1 MTRTPVLGLRRRL
14 GVAPVALATLA
25 ALLLPVLVA
34 PTASAAD
41 DISSSLSDVRVSK
54 DKVTATIILRP
65 RSVVKVDWK
74 SVTATF
80 GSRLVPVTVSEPSK
94 QPRSTMLVIDT
105 SGSMGASGMATVRA
119 GVQEFL
125 AKVPDDV
132 KVGVVSFAS
141 TSGVDIAPTTDRA
154 KVGRAVNSLRSGG
167 ETSLYRAVQDAVK
180 GLGTSGERSLLLLSD
195 GGDTVS
201 ALQGGD
207 ARAETERRAALS
219 ALQKAKVRAEVVSF
233 NSGEANTAVLGQ
245 FADVGGG
252 SVANA
257 ADRTAVAAAFTA
269 AAVALNSQVVLTI
282 TKPADVG
289 GSQTLRIEGSASG
302 RSFRTTSELDLG
314 DTAPVVV
321 PEDDG
326 PLVAPQVE
334 TSATLTALT
343 ALSPA
348 LLVPALLVVFL
359 GVFALAL
366 ALAGPSFRSR
376 RSERLSAI
384 ESYGFG
390 RSRAQQ
396 RQVPN
401 ATAISEQIVSMGEQF
416 MEGRESTTKTMEL
429 LVRADLPWRA
439 GEWLVLRFVAV
450 VIGGAAGMLLFGAH
464 PVIGALIGIVFAL
477 VLPPFVLRFLAKR
490 RTRRFEAVL
499 PDVMML
505 VATSLAS
512 GFSLLQGLDSVA
524 NDAPEP
530 AAKEFSRALAEARIG
545 SDVSDALDKMALR
558 MDSHNMRWTTMA
570 IRIQREVGGNL
581 AETLRTTATT
591 LRERE
596 MLRRQVKALSAE
608 GKLSAY
614 VLVAL
619 PIGVFFYSMWT
630 NYAYVSLLWSR
641 GLGIA
646 MLSGGIFAIIL
657 GIFWMRSIV
666 NIEV

>member
-1 MTRTPVLGLRRRL
+1 MRTSRTDHLRRRFA
-14 GVAPVALATLA
+14 VAPVALATLA
-25 ALLLPVLVA
+25 ALLLPVLAA
-34 PTASAAD
+34 PSASAAD
-41 DISSSLSDVRVSK
+41 DIPSTLSDVRVSK

-119 GVQEFL
+119 GVQQFL
-125 AKVPDDV
+125 AQVPDDV

-141 TSGVDIAPTTDRA
+141 TSGVDVAPTTDHA
-154 KVGRAVNSLRSGG
+154 KVLRSVNSLRSGG

-195 GGDTVS
+195 GGDTAA
-201 ALQGGD
+201 ALAGGD
-207 ARAETERRAALS
+207 AAAEKERRAALT

-233 NSGEANTAVLGQ
+233 NSGEANTAVLKQ

-302 RSFRTTSELDLG
+302 RSFTNSSELNLG

-334 TSATLTALT
+334 TSAALTALT

-348 LLVPALLVVFL
+348 LLVPAILVVFL
-359 GVFALAL
+359 GVFGLAL
-366 ALAGPSFRSR
+366 AFAGPTFRSQ

-384 ESYGFG
+384 DSYGFG
-390 RSRAQQ
+390 RSRTQQ

-401 ATAISEQIVSMGEQF
+401 ATAISEQIVSMGEQI

-439 GEWLVLRFVAV
+439 GEWLVLRLIAV
-450 VIGGAAGMLLFGAH
+450 VIGAAGGVLLLGSH
-464 PVIGALIGIVFAL
+464 PVIGGLIGAVLAF

-490 RTRRFEAVL
+490 RTRKFEAVL

-512 GFSLLQGLDSVA
+512 GFSLLQALDSVA
-524 NDAPEP
+524 KDAPEP
-530 AAKEFSRALAEARIG
+530 ASKEFSRALAEARIG

-581 AETLRTTATT
+581 GETLRTTAAT

-608 GKLSAY
+608 GRLSAY
-614 VLVAL
+614 ALIGL
-619 PIGVFFYSMWT
+619 PIGLFFYSMWA
-630 NYAYVSLLWSR
+630 NYDYVSLLWTRSL
-641 GLGIA
+641 GLVMLVSGIIAILLGIV
-646 MLSGGIFAIIL
+646 
-657 GIFWMRSIV
+657 WMSKIV
-666 NIEV
+666 KIEV